1 MRADHRPLMTKPTS
15 TSLSVLLCLLLAAL
29 AVMASVLPQ
38 QALAQSA
45 PAGDEA
51 AGDEAVGDEAGGDQT
66 AGDEP
71 QIDGGDEREDAD
83 APAEPMTLQQVK
95 RAILIKHRDAMA
107 SYDQLAFERARALL
121 DEAIVLAAEHF
132 LDSDAFLARIYAD
145 LAVVQLS
152 GLGERDAA
160 LDALTRAIEIDPSVE
175 IRPVYASDEITA
187 LLAAVRERI
196 AARDGGG
203 DSGGPEPCDQLVG
216 IEHQLVMGAARGADI
231 DITAR
236 VSPGLGAA
244 ELRLYYRSGFRDGS
258 AGEYRSAAME
268 LGEDCQYRG
277 RIPGG
282 QGLAGQLIHYYIAA
296 RSSSQRVLFEHGN
309 AATPHLIEIEA
320 VRVRD
325 DGDPESPFAK
335 PAAPLAVTDFARVQ
349 ARFGVG
355 ASGGYVSGATEVLE
369 TDIDCCLAPEPLH
382 LTLEVSYRLTSATSL
397 GVGFR
402 LGFPLGADV
411 DGAAAVAPAGL
422 VRLRHGLSAAAADA
436 AGRGG
441 GVTVSAA
448 LGAGVLRPTVGI
460 ETGPGRTEI
469 DTAAVGPLLAG
480 AGVGYAL
487 PVGQRWFLAADL
499 ELLVGLPI
507 VDGTVFG
514 AQLSAD
520 LGAGLRF

>member
-1 MRADHRPLMTKPTS
+1 MRADHRPLMTTPTS
-15 TSLSVLLCLLLAAL
+15 TSLSVLLSVLFGALLSGL
-29 AVMASVLPQ
+29 AVMALALPQ
-38 QALAQSA
+38 QAFAQRA

-51 AGDEAVGDEAGGDQT
+51 AGDEGVGDQA

-71 QIDGGDEREDAD
+71 QSDDSDEREDA
-83 APAEPMTLQQVK
+83 AEPAEPMTPQQVK
-95 RAILIKHRDAMA
+95 RAILLKHRDAMA
-107 SYDQLAFERARALL
+107 QYDQFAFERARALL

-145 LAVVQLS
+145 LAVVLLS

-203 DSGGPEPCDQLVG
+203 DDSDGPEPCDQLVG

-244 ELRLYYRSGFRDGS
+244 EVRLYYRSGFRDGS
-258 AGEYRSAAME
+258 AAEYRSAAME
-268 LGEDCQYRG
+268 LGEGCQYRG

-320 VRVRD
+320 VEVRD

-335 PAAPLAVTDFARVQ
+335 PAAPLAATEFARVL

-382 LTLEVSYRLTSATSL
+382 LTLEVSYRLTPATSL
-397 GVGFR
+397 GFGLR

-441 GVTVSAA
+441 GLTVSAA